1 MGSKF
6 HIEINNDLIWRLLY
20 SLCIMVL
27 IFSVIDSAFAGG
39 GGSSDADDDV
49 IGNTLCRLIENLS
62 GNIAK
67 GIATLA
73 IFSVGVGLFLGKIN
87 WGIAAATAAG
97 VGIIFSA
104 PQLVSWLAGDNAD
117 GQCDSGD

>member
-6 HIEINNDLIWRLLY
+6 HIEINNDLVWRLLY

-27 IFSVIDSAFAGG
+27 IFSFVDSAYA
-39 GGSSDADDDV
+39 DADDDV

-97 VGIIFSA
+97 VGIIFSG
-104 PQLVSWLAGDNAD
+104 PQLVSWLAGDTAD
-117 GQCDSGD
+117 DQCDTGD